1 MTPDE
6 LLIDALFV
14 DCRVLEDRLV
24 SATQDLDVRLLASEA
39 LTALHVVTDERD
51 VLRHSVR
58 ELRKQIRDLMSVA
71 VEQDRAVSLSGSSIQ
86 TRITRSRPRKSDATL
101 RNIRGRTGDHGPPGD
116 RPIGFLFT
124 GYP

>member
-1 MTPDE
+1 MTADE

-24 SATQDLDVRLLASEA
+24 WATQDLEVCRLLASEA

-71 VEQDRAVSLSGSSIQ
+71 VEQDRA
-86 TRITRSRPRKSDATL
+86 A
-101 RNIRGRTGDHGPPGD
+101 
-116 RPIGFLFT
+116 
-124 GYP
+124 